1 VSVSHGVVYSEWA
14 PIVTMLITVLH
25 LGGEDKGWEYWKQ
38 FHRNVWQSTKSVAQY
53 ISFITSRDR
62 TIVGEDPTMAIA

>member
-1 VSVSHGVVYSEWA
+1 M
-14 PIVTMLITVLH
+14 IITVLH

-38 FHRNVWQSTKSVAQY
+38 FPRNVWQSTKSVAQY